1 MIASWLGFERM
12 RSGPS
17 LTRRLRRIGEHLRDI
32 PPLLHSLNYLIVSP
46 TLGRIKV
53 KTLEQQIASTE
64 SKLARLRTK
73 KKASDTRVKI
83 VVGAVVA
90 KAALESPQAAAKLAA
105 LLRERVTRDLD
116 VKELQPLLSDLDQ
129 KAAQDE

>member
-1 MIASWLGFERM
+1 M

-17 LTRRLRRIGEHLRDI
+17 LIRCLRRIGEHLRDNRT
-32 PPLLHSLNYLIVSP
+32 LLHTPNSLI
-46 TLGRIKV
+46 GRTTGEGIKV
-53 KTLEQQIASTE
+53 KTLQQQIASAE
-64 SKLARLRTK
+64 AKLARLRTK

-116 VKELQPLLSDLDQ
+116 VKELQPLLSDLDK
-129 KAAQDE
+129 KAAQNE

>member
-1 MIASWLGFERM
+1 MANWLGFERM

-17 LTRRLRRIGEHLRDI
+17 LTRRLRRVGEHFRDNRT
-32 PPLLHSLNYLIVSP
+32 LLHTPNSLISR
-46 TLGRIKV
+46 TTGEGIKV
-53 KTLEQQIASTE
+53 KTLDQQIARTQ
-64 SKLARLRTK
+64 SKLARLKTK

-129 KAAQDE
+129 KAAQDG

>member
-1 MIASWLGFERM
+1 M
-12 RSGPS
+12 
-17 LTRRLRRIGEHLRDI
+17 
-32 PPLLHSLNYLIVSP
+32 
-46 TLGRIKV
+46 
-53 KTLEQQIASTE
+53 KTLQQQIAATQ
-64 SKLARLRTK
+64 LRLNSLKTK

-105 LLRERVTRDLD
+105 LLRERVTRNLD
-116 VKELQPLLSDLDQ
+116 VKELQPLLSDLDE

>member
-1 MIASWLGFERM
+1 
-12 RSGPS
+12 
-17 LTRRLRRIGEHLRDI
+17 
-32 PPLLHSLNYLIVSP
+32 
-46 TLGRIKV
+46 V
-53 KTLEQQIASTE
+53 KTLQQQIASTE

-90 KAALESPQAAAKLAA
+90 KAALESPQAATKLAA

-116 VKELQPLLSDLDQ
+116 VKALQPLLSDLDE
-129 KAAQDE
+129 KAAQND

>member
-1 MIASWLGFERM
+1 M

-17 LTRRLRRIGEHLRDI
+17 LTRRLRRVGEHFRDNRT
-32 PPLLHSLNYLIVSP
+32 LLHTPNSLISR
-46 TLGRIKV
+46 TTGEGIKV
-53 KTLEQQIASTE
+53 KTLDQQIARTQ
-64 SKLARLRTK
+64 SKLARLKTK

-129 KAAQDE
+129 KAAQDG